1 MCDQE
6 DPLSSLDRQERAGT
20 FVPTL
25 SRVAGTASIARSDEF
40 RPAHTKPV
48 ALYCTSTIST
58 QFAPFPTG

>member
-1 MCDQE
+1 MYDQRTLFH
-6 DPLSSLDRQERAGT
+6 PLTVKKEPAHLCRPCHALQ
-20 FVPTL
+20 
-25 SRVAGTASIARSDEF
+25 GTASIARSDEF